1 MTILRSGPSKE
12 YSSNWTSA
20 FGKKKSSKASAK
32 KKSKP
37 AKKAAKPRKATKK
50 K

>member
-1 MTILRSGPSKE
+1 MTILRSGPTKE
-12 YSSNWTSA
+12 YSSNWSSA

-32 KKSKP
+32 KGKSAKKTAKSK
-37 AKKAAKPRKATKK
+37 KASKK